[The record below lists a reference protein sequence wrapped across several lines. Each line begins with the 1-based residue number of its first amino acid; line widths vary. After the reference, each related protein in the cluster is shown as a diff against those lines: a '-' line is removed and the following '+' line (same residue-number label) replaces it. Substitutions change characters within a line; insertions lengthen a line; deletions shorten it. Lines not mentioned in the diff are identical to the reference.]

1 VRQVPVEAVRLELL
15 TPAIGSERARAF
27 VDVATESAAVLRGR
41 AVVNVNSTAAGG
53 GVAEMLAG
61 LLPYARGIDIDV
73 RWMVIEAAPEFFAVT
88 KRVHN
93 FIHGSTGDGLG
104 LGPTERECYERALAG
119 QADELLA
126 TVRRG
131 DVVILHDPQTLGLAP
146 AVRQA
151 GARVIWR
158 CHIGADRTN
167 QHTDEAWRFLS
178 TYFDDVDAF
187 VVSRLSFAPPGA
199 DPATVHVIPPS
210 IDPLQVKNQPLEPDL
225 VDRLL
230 VHAGL
235 VAGDQATPPV
245 FMRPDGS
252 PVRVDRRADVLQ
264 LGPPAP
270 ADAPL
275 VVQVSR
281 WDRLKDM
288 AGVLQGFSA
297 SVDGE
302 AHLLLVGPNVR
313 GVADDPEGAEVLEE
327 CTTLWRQ
334 LPHAQRER
342 VHLVCLPTADVDE
355 NAVLVNAVQRRATV
369 VAQKSLAEGFGLT
382 VTEAMW
388 KDRPVVAS
396 AVGGI
401 CDQIVDGTSGVLVG
415 DGTDLTGFGRAV
427 RGLLEDPARAAAM
440 GKAAHER
447 ALDFMP
453 DVHLMRWAQ
462 LLVSSGR
469 AS

>member
-1 VRQVPVEAVRLELL
+1 VRQVPVEAVPLELL
-15 TPAIGSERARAF
+15 TPAIGSERAQAF
-27 VDVATESAAVLRGR
+27 ADAAGETAAVLRGR

-61 LLPYARGIDIDV
+61 LLPYARGIDVDV
-73 RWMVIEAAPEFFAVT
+73 RWLVVDAPPEFFVVT

-93 FIHGSTGDGLG
+93 LVHGNPGDGQG
-104 LGPTERECYERALAG
+104 LGAAERDCYEHTLAG

-158 CHIGADRTN
+158 CHIGADRADE
-167 QHTDEAWRFLS
+167 HTHAAWQFLS
-178 TYFDDVDAF
+178 AYFDDVDAF
-187 VVSRLSFAPPGA
+187 VVSHAGFAPPET
-199 DPATVHVIPPS
+199 DPRKVVVIPPS

-235 VAGDQATPPV
+235 VAGEPVAPPV
-245 FMRPDGS
+245 FTRPDGS
-252 PVRVDRRADVLQ
+252 PVRVDRRADVVQ

-270 ADAPL
+270 DDVPL

-288 AGVLQGFSA
+288 AGVLRAFS
-297 SVDGE
+297 STVDSD

-313 GVADDPEGAEVLEE
+313 GVADDPEGAEVLDE
-327 CTTLWRQ
+327 CTRLWRR

-369 VAQKSLAEGFGLT
+369 VVQKSLAEGFGLT

-388 KDRPVVAS
+388 KGRPVVAS

-401 CDQIVDGTSGVLVG
+401 RDQIVDGISGVLVG
-415 DGTDLTGFGRAV
+415 DATDLTGFGRAV
-427 RGLLEDPARAAAM
+427 QQLLDDPARAAAI
-440 GKAAHER
+440 GKAGHER

-453 DVHLMRWAQ
+453 DLHLMRWAE

>member
-1 VRQVPVEAVRLELL
+1 MRQVPVDAVRLDLL
-15 TPAIGSERARAF
+15 TPAIGSERTRAFAARAA
-27 VDVATESAAVLRGR
+27 DTAAVLRGR
-41 AVVNVNSTAAGG
+41 AVFNVNSTAAGG

-73 RWMVIEAAPEFFAVT
+73 RWMVIDAPPEFFAVT

-93 FIHGSTGDGLG
+93 LIHGSPGDGRG
-104 LGPTERECYERALAG
+104 LGAADRDCYLRALAG

-146 AVRQA
+146 AIRQV

-158 CHIGADRTN
+158 CHIGADRAD
-167 QHTDEAWRFLS
+167 QHTDEAWRFLAP
-178 TYFDDVDAF
+178 YFDDVDAF
-187 VVSRLSFAPPGA
+187 VVSRRSFAPPGVDA
-199 DPATVHVIPPS
+199 ATVVVIPPS

-225 VDRLL
+225 VGRLL

-235 VAGDQATPPV
+235 LAGESASPPI
-245 FMRPDGS
+245 FIRPDGS
-252 PVRVDRRADVLQ
+252 PVRVDRRADVVQ

-270 ADAPL
+270 LDAPL

-288 AGVLQGFSA
+288 AGVLQAFSTH
-297 SVDGE
+297 VDGD

-313 GVADDPEGAEVLEE
+313 GVSDDPEGAAVLDE
-327 CTTLWRQ
+327 CTALWRR

-369 VAQKSLAEGFGLT
+369 VVQKSLAEGFGLT

-401 CDQIVDGTSGVLVG
+401 RDQIVDGTSGVLV
-415 DGTDLTGFGRAV
+415 DDATDLAGFGHAV
-427 RGLLEDPARAAAM
+427 QQLLDDPARAAAM

-453 DVHLMRWAQ
+453 DLHLIRWAD